1 MATARSRGHT
11 ALNTGAPPDDR
22 LTTEILVWALDH
34 ARQQTLTLVADI
46 TEERAC
52 QQSIPGERHPVWILG
67 HLLLGDVYLLS
78 LLNAAPLSDD
88 FPTLLRRY
96 GPGAT
101 PTSAPGHYD
110 TKPTLVNRL
119 SETGAHRLDVI
130 RRLTPVELARA
141 TPDASLAQ
149 AQPTVGHHLQ
159 ALVCHEGY
167 HAGQLSAW
175 RRGHGLEPTPW
186 AFAPTGA

>member
-46 TEERAC
+46 TQERAC
-52 QQSIPGERHPVWILG
+52 QQSIPGERHPARILG
-67 HLLLGDVYLLS
+67 PLLLGDVCLLS

-88 FPTLLRRY
+88 LPTLLRRY
-96 GPGAT
+96 GPRAT

-110 TKPTLVNRL
+110 TKP
-119 SETGAHRLDVI
+119 
-130 RRLTPVELARA
+130 
-141 TPDASLAQ
+141 
-149 AQPTVGHHLQ
+149 
-159 ALVCHEGY
+159 
-167 HAGQLSAW
+167 
-175 RRGHGLEPTPW
+175 
-186 AFAPTGA
+186 

>member
-1 MATARSRGHT
+1 M
-11 ALNTGAPPDDR
+11 
-22 LTTEILVWALDH
+22 TEVLVWALDH

-46 TEERAC
+46 TQEHAC
-52 QQSIPGERHPVWILG
+52 RQSVPGERHPVGILG

-78 LLNAAPLSDD
+78 LLGAAPLSDD

-101 PTSAPGHYD
+101 PTSALGHYD
-110 TKPTLVNRL
+110 SKPTLVNRL
-119 SETGAHRLDVI
+119 SAIGVHRLDVI
-130 RRLTPVELARA
+130 RPLTPLELARA

-149 AQPTVGHHLQ
+149 AQPTLGHLQ

-167 HAGQLSAW
+167 HAGQISAW
-175 RRGHGLEPTPW
+175 RRAHGLEPTRW
-186 AFAPTGA
+186 VFAPTGA